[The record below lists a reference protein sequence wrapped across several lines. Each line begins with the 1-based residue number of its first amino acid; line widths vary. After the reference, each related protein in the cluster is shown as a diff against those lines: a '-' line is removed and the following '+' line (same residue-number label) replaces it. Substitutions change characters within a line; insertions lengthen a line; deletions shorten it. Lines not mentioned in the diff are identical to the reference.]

1 VQWAH
6 TFIRTRER
14 EGGITFK
21 YTHFYTK
28 LFAQPNIKTKVVHS
42 RSAWAIHT
50 NNRIVIILSSTAIL
64 TGTTI
69 SGTQLAYIT
78 SFACFG
84 ALSDVIVTHRTQ
96 GTVTGIGCPQYVGIP
111 ANGALGACKGER
123 VEISAVTTKYGG

>member
-1 VQWAH
+1 MFQH
-6 TFIRTRER
+6 THVLHKIICTYKHKNN
-14 EGGITFK
+14 GT
-21 YTHFYTK
+21 
-28 LFAQPNIKTKVVHS
+28 HS

-96 GTVTGIGCPQYVGIP
+96 GTVTGIGCTQYVRIP
-111 ANGALGACKGER
+111 TNCTLGACKGER
-123 VEISAVTTKYGG
+123 VEISAVTTKYGR